1 MIFSLYTGTSALII
15 YISNIQEP
23 RNIVQLCTR
32 STSSPP
38 SKSEDVAVEIVAVVV
53 VEVLAVVLEVLVLV
67 PLLITVLGVP
77 KRKSV
82 VEVLVVEVKKVEV
95 VLVVAV
101 EVEVTLLQSKSC
113 F

>member
-1 MIFSLYTGTSALII
+1 MSRSSLVTYPTSR
-15 YISNIQEP
+15 EP

-32 STSSPP
+32 SSPSPP

-77 KRKSV
+77 KRKPF
-82 VEVLVVEVKKVEV
+82 VEV
-95 VLVVAV
+95 VVVNIARIANAVQVTICLLVSTSVY
-101 EVEVTLLQSKSC
+101 
-113 F
+113 